1 MNDNIRKPMVVFIG
15 GAVSLVFLVCA
26 AGLWAK
32 TPSKKSHS
40 KAPSYA
46 TVQPIIQSKC
56 AGCHNDTQHPE
67 DVNLSSYEKLMKSG
81 EHGSIVIP
89 GHPEKSHLV
98 LYINGQKQP
107 RMPFKQ
113 PPLSNKDISLISA
126 WIKAGAHK

>member
-1 MNDNIRKPMVVFIG
+1 MIIFVS
-15 GAVSLVFLVCA
+15 GAVSLAFLVCC

-32 TPSKKSHS
+32 TPSKGHA

-56 AGCHNDTQHPE
+56 VSCHSDKEHPE

-81 EHGSIVIP
+81 EHGSIVVP
-89 GHPEKSHLV
+89 GHPEKSQLV

-107 RMPFKQ
+107 RMPFRQ
-113 PPLSNKDISLISA
+113 PPLSSKDISLISA
-126 WIKAGAHK
+126 WVKAGAHK